1 MYINVF
7 ISYNYFDENLINDI
21 IHYENRILEK
31 IVCDTK

>member
-1 MYINVF
+1 MYINVI

-21 IHYENRILEK
+21 INYENRILEK